1 MLKTILQNFHLEKI
15 FWILKSKLKYM
26 ILIGLMFGMLAG
38 GFTYLTR
45 TDIYAAQISLYVY
58 SRPDYVNDNGI
69 NLTSSDLNEASSL
82 LNSYMQILKSRSFL
96 TSIIEEAELD
106 PREYTPN
113 YLAKN
118 LQANAV
124 GGTAVFKVTVYDP
137 NPYNAMIIAN
147 TIGKLAPEKIISVV
161 KSGGIEVLDEAI
173 LPTTP
178 YQSTSVTLMAIVGVF
193 AGGILAAL
201 FFLVR
206 GLMDTRFRRLYE
218 IEDMFNSPVLGMV
231 PLMDKKDKDGKP
243 EVMLNKDSEFV
254 LKEAYNDIRTN
265 LLFLGTKDCPVFAVT
280 GADYSEGK
288 TTNSINIAVSFSM
301 MGKNTLL
308 IDADLR
314 NGNIAEEFKI
324 KEMKGLS
331 DYLAKL
337 SDLKI
342 NRNVVE
348 NLDIITTGTIP
359 PNPTDLLVSDRWK
372 DMIQDLR
379 GKYDVIIIDTPSIGV
394 VADGVEINN
403 VADAFIVVIREM
415 ATRFEREELI
425 IRRLEAVDANIC
437 GFIYN
442 GISVDSED
450 FNHKEYINGG
460 EYGKRNSSRVQHRGI
475 FKKKSERAD
484 KSNTAK
490 KRA

>member
-15 FWILKSKLKYM
+15 FWILKSKLKYI
-26 ILIGLMFGMLAG
+26 ILVGLIFGALAG
-38 GFTYLTR
+38 GFTFLTR

-96 TSIIEEAELD
+96 TSIIEEVELD
-106 PREYTPN
+106 PREYTPT
-113 YLAKN
+113 YLARN
-118 LQANAV
+118 IQANAV

-161 KSGGIEVLDEAI
+161 KSGGIEVLDEAV

-178 YQSTSVTLMAIVGVF
+178 YQSTSVTLMAIVGIL
-193 AGGILAAL
+193 AGGILAAI
-201 FFLVR
+201 FFLIR

-218 IEDMFNSPVLGMV
+218 IEDMFNIPVLGMV
-231 PLMDKKDKDGKP
+231 PLIDSKDEDGKP
-243 EVMLNKDSEFV
+243 AVMLSQDSEFV

-265 LLFLGTKDCPVFAVT
+265 LLFLGTSDCPVFAVT

-288 TTNSINIAVSFSM
+288 TTNSINVAVSFSM
-301 MGKNTLL
+301 MGKKTLL

-314 NGNIAEEFKI
+314 NGNIAEEFNI
-324 KEMKGLS
+324 KEKKGLS

-372 DMIQDLR
+372 EMIQDLS
-379 GKYDVIIIDTPSIGV
+379 GKYEVIIIDTPSIGV

-442 GISVDSED
+442 GISIDSED
-450 FNHKEYINGG
+450 FNHKEYVNGG
-460 EYGKRNSSRVQHRGI
+460 EYGKRSSSGVQHRGI
-475 FKKKSERAD
+475 FKKKSKRAD
-484 KSNTAK
+484 KPDNSK

>member
-15 FWILKSKLKYM
+15 FWIIKNKLKYM
-26 ILIGLMFGMLAG
+26 VLVGLISGALVG
-38 GFTYLTR
+38 GITYLTR
-45 TDIYAAQISLYVY
+45 VDTYAAQISLYVY
-58 SRPDYVNDNGI
+58 SRPDYINDNGI
-69 NLTSSDLNEASSL
+69 NLSSSELHEASSL

-113 YLAKN
+113 YLARN
-118 LQANAV
+118 IQANAV
-124 GGTAVFKVTVYDP
+124 SGTAVFKVTVYDT
-137 NPYNAMIIAN
+137 NPYNAMVIAN
-147 TIGKLAPEKIISVV
+147 TIGKLAPEKIISIV

-173 LPTTP
+173 LPTLP
-178 YQSTSVTLMAIVGVF
+178 YERTSVTLMSLIGVF
-193 AGGILAAL
+193 AGAVLAAL
-201 FFLVR
+201 FFLIK
-206 GLMDTRFRRLYE
+206 GLMDTRYRRIYE
-218 IEDMFNSPVLGMV
+218 IEDMFNIPILGMV
-231 PLMDKKDKDGKP
+231 PLIDKKDENGKA
-243 EVMLNKDSEFV
+243 EVLLSTESEFV

-265 LLFLGTKDCPVFAVT
+265 LLFLGQSDCPVFAVT

-288 TTNSINIAVSFSM
+288 TTNSINVAVSFSM
-301 MGKNTLL
+301 MGKKTLL

-324 KEMKGLS
+324 EEKKGLS

-342 NRNVVE
+342 NKNVVD

-359 PNPTDLLVSDRWK
+359 PNPTELLVSERWK
-372 DMIQDLR
+372 DMIKEMKD
-379 GKYDVIIIDTPSIGV
+379 KYEVIIIDTPSIGV

-403 VADAFIVVIREM
+403 VVDAFIVVIREM

-460 EYGKRNSSRVQHRGI
+460 EYGKCNSSGVQHRGI
-475 FKKKSERAD
+475 FKKKSKRSD
-484 KSNTAK
+484 KSNSSQK
-490 KRA
+490 